1 MLTIKDYERF
11 CESEYEFTKNTINRA
26 FYAPKEVIDNAV
38 QRLLGVGMFV
48 QQMGIAYEE
57 VDEVFEIYKEKFQ
70 IIYLEA
76 IDKSKII

>member
-11 CESEYEFTKNTINRA
+11 CESEYEFTKNTINRV
-26 FYAPKEVIDNAV
+26 FYTPKEVIDNAV
-38 QRLLGVGMFV
+38 QRLLGVGMFI

-57 VDEVFEIYKEKFQ
+57 VDKVFEIYKEKFQ

-76 IDKSKII
+76 LDKSKIL

>member
-1 MLTIKDYERF
+1 MITIKDYEKF
-11 CESEYEFTKNTINRA
+11 CESEYEFTKNTINCT
-26 FYAPKEVIDNAV
+26 FYTPKEVIDNAV

-57 VDEVFEIYKEKFQ
+57 VGEVFEIYKEKFQ

-76 IDKSKII
+76 LDKQQIM

>member
-11 CESEYEFTKNTINRA
+11 CESEYEFTKNTINRN
-26 FYAPKEVIDNAV
+26 FYTPKEVVDNAV
-38 QRLLGVGMFV
+38 QRILGVGMFV

-57 VDEVFEIYKEKFQ
+57 VNKIFEIYKEKFQ

-76 IDKSKII
+76 LDK